1 MPPGLETTRPMPV
14 PVLATVSVNCG
25 TRSNVAVTD
34 LAAVSV
40 TVHLL
45 LDTVSQPLQLVK
57 VDPGSTT
64 AVSTTTAPLP
74 KMTEQVA
81 PQLIPPGLETTRP
94 LPVPALLTAR
104 VTPAWGTKVA
114 NTKVVPV
121 IVTVQGP
128 VPAQASAPITL

>member
-45 LDTVSQPLQLVK
+45 LDTVSQPLQPVK

-64 AVSTTTAPLP
+64 AVSTTTAPLSQAG
-74 KMTEQVA
+74 EQVA
-81 PQLIPPGLETTRP
+81 RQLIPPGLETTRP
-94 LPVPALLTAR
+94 MPVPVLATVSVNCGTRSNVA
-104 VTPAWGTKVA
+104 VTDLA
-114 NTKVVPV
+114 
-121 IVTVQGP
+121 
-128 VPAQASAPITL
+128 

>member
-81 PQLIPPGLETTRP
+81 PQLIPPGGSPRRCPAAPTRRRNQSWSRP
-94 LPVPALLTAR
+94 GPAGDR
-104 VTPAWGTKVA
+104 R
-114 NTKVVPV
+114 
-121 IVTVQGP
+121 
-128 VPAQASAPITL
+128 